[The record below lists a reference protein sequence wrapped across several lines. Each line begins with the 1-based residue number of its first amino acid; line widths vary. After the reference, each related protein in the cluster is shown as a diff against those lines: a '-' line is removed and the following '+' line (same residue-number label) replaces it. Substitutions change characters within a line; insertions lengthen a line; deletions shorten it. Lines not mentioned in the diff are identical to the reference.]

1 MSRDRQ
7 KTEIPAEKLELY
19 ERLIRERPH
28 IERKGVGLPYTSVN
42 GHMFSFLS
50 AEGSMALRLPEERR
64 KEFLEKHGT
73 SLFVAHGAILK
84 EYVEVPERLFKNTFA
99 LLPYVDQSYEYVRSL
114 KPKKEGEAGG
124 SRKKRAGK

>member
-1 MSRDRQ
+1 
-7 KTEIPAEKLELY
+7 
-19 ERLIRERPH
+19 
-28 IERKGVGLPYTSVN
+28 
-42 GHMFSFLS
+42 MFSFLS